1 MKDVCLSFI
10 HFKTTLNLLKILT
23 TLWRNVVVWCVL
35 FSFVFHADVFEK
47 ALNAGFIQATDYVEI
62 WQAYLDYLRRRV
74 DFSKGESVFV
84 SWTFCMSKKTQ
95 NTTQIIYLMMCYLV
109 FFFFFAESSKEL
121 EELRAAFSRSL
132 DYMKHDVE
140 ERKQTAPTSIFAVF
154 LSWFSFHIIH
164 LPLSL

>member
-1 MKDVCLSFI
+1 MNILYVKKNPKHNSNNLFDDVLP
-10 HFKTTLNLLKILT
+10 
-23 TLWRNVVVWCVL
+23 CV
-35 FSFVFHADVFEK
+35 
-47 ALNAGFIQATDYVEI
+47 
-62 WQAYLDYLRRRV
+62 
-74 DFSKGESVFV
+74 
-84 SWTFCMSKKTQ
+84 
-95 NTTQIIYLMMCYLV
+95 
-109 FFFFFAESSKEL
+109 FFFAESSKEL

>member
-1 MKDVCLSFI
+1 MNILYVKKKPKHNSNNLFDDVLPC
-10 HFKTTLNLLKILT
+10 
-23 TLWRNVVVWCVL
+23 
-35 FSFVFHADVFEK
+35 
-47 ALNAGFIQATDYVEI
+47 
-62 WQAYLDYLRRRV
+62 
-74 DFSKGESVFV
+74 
-84 SWTFCMSKKTQ
+84 
-95 NTTQIIYLMMCYLV
+95 V